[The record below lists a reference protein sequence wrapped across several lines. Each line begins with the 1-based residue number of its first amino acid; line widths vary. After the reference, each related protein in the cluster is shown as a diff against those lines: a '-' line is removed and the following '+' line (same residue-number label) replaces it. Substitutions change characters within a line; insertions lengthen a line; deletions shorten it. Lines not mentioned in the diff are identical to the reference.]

1 MCAGSRFPPCSSF
14 CVIRNMRRSVWK
26 GISMAKAKSTGFFC
40 RNAVMNLPNGWGSAR
55 RARRGIRWWSAVR
68 TGIIRYGSRAVCG
81 SGFADGGTGKRAGA
95 QAKPVSL
102 DEIELSDTDR
112 TRTGFA
118 ELDRVLGSGVVR
130 GSWCWSAEIRESE
143 NQPCFCRSAGTWQ
156 DRNKRFYT
164 SPARSH

>member
-1 MCAGSRFPPCSSF
+1 
-14 CVIRNMRRSVWK
+14 
-26 GISMAKAKSTGFFC
+26 
-40 RNAVMNLPNGWGSAR
+40 MNLPNGWGSA
-55 RARRGIRWWSAVR
+55 GVQGVEYDGGSAVR

-130 GSWCWSAEIRESE
+130 GSLVLVGGDPGIGKSTLLLQVCRNLAGQEQKVLYVSGEESLKQIKLRASRIGTVRGPLSFLSETNLDTIAEVIRKYARMWS
-143 NQPCFCRSAGTWQ
+143 
-156 DRNKRFYT
+156 
-164 SPARSH
+164 